1 MISEIDRDNN
11 GYITLEEFIPLM
23 NKIVHED
30 VYLEEELNQV
40 FINFGYNES
49 LLTSDALKSKLL
61 IASNGSLSEGNIY
74 IAQCQSELDFIFMC
88 LISDFN
94 FIF

>member
-1 MISEIDRDNN
+1 MQKMISEIDRDNN

-49 LLTSDALKSKLL
+49 LLASDALKSKLL

-74 IAQCQSELDFIFMC
+74 ITQCPLELNCSNDILHF
-88 LISDFN
+88 
-94 FIF
+94 